1 MKKSMYLHLVLACAL
16 LLGWA
21 ATASAQFNGVRTQFL
36 MTSLLDNPAAAGNS
50 ACLDLRMGGRNQWAG
65 FDGAPRTSFA
75 SLSGRL
81 GGGVTFAHGMGG
93 FVVTDQ
99 VGPWSN
105 TRLSLAYSTKVRL
118 TNGARLSAGLAAGMT
133 QYRLDIGSL
142 VFPEFSAT
150 EDPALFGASTSQT
163 VFPTLDFGLWYE
175 NSQTFVSLSMLN
187 AVPTTLNEV
196 TMTTNTGTTFVLM
209 GGQYIKLDRRF
220 GFRPAAQMRLTRGLP
235 PSVDLQ
241 GAFSVDELVSVG

>member
-1 MKKSMYLHLVLACAL
+1 MKKSMYLHMVLSCAL

-65 FDGAPRTSFA
+65 FEGTPRSSFA

-150 EDPALFGASTSQT
+150 EIPHCLGRRRRRRCS
-163 VFPTLDFGLWYE
+163 PRWTL
-175 NSQTFVSLSMLN
+175 
-187 AVPTTLNEV
+187 AC
-196 TMTTNTGTTFVLM
+196 GTRTA
-209 GGQYIKLDRRF
+209 KRSSR
-220 GFRPAAQMRLTRGLP
+220 
-235 PSVDLQ
+235 
-241 GAFSVDELVSVG
+241 